1 MRAQNYTEMA
11 GEEYVE
17 ILDELQEKHQ
27 PFNETSSSWVGCL
40 GSDPKYR
47 GYPCSLWQTF
57 HTITVGALL
66 ADEFD
71 MNEGVSKTIYDYVHH
86 FFTCRHCAE
95 HFAQEVARSS
105 SSSYNT
111 TTLPMWPSDTVFWM
125 WRLHNMANLRLKGIK
140 SLIENVSYALR
151 FNYNNIMGIF
161 LLSFILLK
169 LSTQ

>member
-17 ILDELQEKHQ
+17 ILDGLLEKHQ

-66 ADEFD
+66 ADEFN
-71 MNEGVSKTIYDYVHH
+71 MSEGVSKTIYDYVYH

-95 HFAQEVARSS
+95 HFAQEVAESS

-111 TTLPMWPSDTVFWM
+111 TNLPMWPSDTVFWM
-125 WRLHNMANLRLKGIK
+125 WRLHNMANMRLKGI
-140 SLIENVSYALR
+140 R
-151 FNYNNIMGIF
+151 
-161 LLSFILLK
+161 SFIEIVIYGIAFIVVK
-169 LSTQ
+169 RI

>member
-17 ILDELQEKHQ
+17 ILDGLLEKHQ

-95 HFAQEVARSS
+95 HFAQEVAKSS

-140 SLIENVSYALR
+140 SLIENVYYALR
-151 FNYNNIMGIF
+151 FNYYIYIYIYIYI
-161 LLSFILLK
+161 SF
-169 LSTQ
+169 

>member
-17 ILDELQEKHQ
+17 ILNELQEKHQ

-40 GSDPKYR
+40 GSDPKFR

-95 HFAQEVARSS
+95 HFAQEVAKSS
-105 SSSYNT
+105 SSSHNT

-125 WRLHNMANLRLKGIK
+125 WRLHNMANLRLKGIQ
-140 SLIENVSYALR
+140 SLIKIVSYALR
-151 FNYNNIMGIF
+151 FNN
-161 LLSFILLK
+161 
-169 LSTQ
+169 